1 MKLSQSSL
9 ALLEDTLKKAI
20 GKYTCGC
27 EQTIVTD
34 IHLQPNQNSGELSI
48 FDDEDEE
55 LANTS
60 IEEWMTYEGDDF
72 YENVERIL
80 SSLLCNMKNEGK
92 FDKLTILK
100 PFSFVLVDDDRETIA
115 ELLLMDDDTLLVNEE
130 LANTSI
136 EEWMTYEGDDF
147 YENVERILSSLLC
160 NMKNE
165 GKFDK
170 LTILKPFSFVLVDDD
185 RETIAEL
192 LLMDD
197 DTLLVNEELLKGL
210 DEELDSFLKELLEK

>member
-1 MKLSQSSL
+1 
-9 ALLEDTLKKAI
+9 
-20 GKYTCGC
+20 
-27 EQTIVTD
+27 
-34 IHLQPNQNSGELSI
+34 
-48 FDDEDEE
+48 
-55 LANTS
+55 
-60 IEEWMTYEGDDF
+60 
-72 YENVERIL
+72 
-80 SSLLCNMKNEGK
+80 
-92 FDKLTILK
+92 
-100 PFSFVLVDDDRETIA
+100 
-115 ELLLMDDDTLLVNEE
+115 
-130 LANTSI
+130 
-136 EEWMTYEGDDF
+136 MTYEGDDF

-210 DEELDSFLKELLEK
+210 DEELDSFLKELLENNIPNNQPIRKRDLLIIN

>member
-100 PFSFVLVDDDRETIA
+100 HIRNFRQQSQEMQHQILYYLNH
-115 ELLLMDDDTLLVNEE
+115 LLLEH
-130 LANTSI
+130 
-136 EEWMTYEGDDF
+136 
-147 YENVERILSSLLC
+147 
-160 NMKNE
+160 
-165 GKFDK
+165 
-170 LTILKPFSFVLVDDD
+170 
-185 RETIAEL
+185 
-192 LLMDD
+192 
-197 DTLLVNEELLKGL
+197 
-210 DEELDSFLKELLEK
+210 